1 MKKLILSSV
10 LCSLL
15 LPLFADEAK
24 DYRNKAESG
33 DVVAMRELGR
43 CYEEGKGVTKLKDE
57 AKFWYGKAAAAGDAE
72 SYFRMAMMAM
82 PQPGKGKPGAEVVR
96 NLRAAVKL
104 NYAPAYD
111 ALGCLYMAGTG
122 LPKDEAQAVEC
133 FKKAADADF
142 VDSQFRLGMCYMQGT
157 GVAKDNAKAVEWF
170 TKASAKDHVEATA
183 LKGSILLAGEGVEK
197 DEQGGLACLQKA
209 ADLGSVMARRN
220 LGIAKLRGLGVEENA
235 EAAVADLRVASAHGD
250 AMALYYLGCCY
261 AEGMGTEK
269 DTRLAGVLL
278 NSALS
283 KGIAK
288 AEPELKKLPEADQ
301 VKVDNPLVQITA
313 AAEWGNAEAQYQ
325 LARYYMMRLDGE
337 ESDAMDADFWMRK
350 SAANGYAPAKAYLEE
365 AAKQKRRAN
374 PFGDPLE

>member
-10 LCSLL
+10 LSALL

-24 DYRNKAESG
+24 DYRNKAEAG

-43 CYEEGKGVTKLKDE
+43 CYEEGKGVTQLKDE
-57 AKFWYGKAAAAGDAE
+57 AKHWYGKAAAKGDAE

-82 PQPGKGKPGAEVVR
+82 PQNGRSKPGAEVIR
-96 NLRAAVKL
+96 NLRAAMKL
-104 NYAPAYD
+104 NYAAAYD
-111 ALGCLYMAGTG
+111 AMGCLCIAGNG
-122 LPKDEAQAVEC
+122 VMKDEKQAAEY
-133 FKKAADADF
+133 FKTAADAGY
-142 VDSQFRLGMCYMQGT
+142 VDSMFRLGMCYMQGT
-157 GVAKDNAKAVEWF
+157 GAEKDNAKAVEWF
-170 TKASAKDHVEATA
+170 SKAAEHEHVEATA

-209 ADLGSVMARRN
+209 ADLGSVMALRN
-220 LGIAKLRGLGVEENA
+220 MGIAKLRGLGIEENA
-235 EAAVADLRVASAHGD
+235 EAAVADLRRASAHGD

-261 AEGMGTEK
+261 AEGLGTEK

-288 AEPELKKLPEADQ
+288 AEPELKKLPEEDQ
-301 VKVDNPLVQITA
+301 AKVDNPLVQITA

-337 ESDAMDADFWMRK
+337 ESDSMDADYWMRK
-350 SAANGYAPAKAYLEE
+350 SAANGYAPAKNFLEE
-365 AAKQKRRAN
+365 AAKQKRREN
-374 PFGDPLE
+374 PFGDPLQ